1 MNQPRSAFVVGCG
14 VSGLTSAIRLI
25 EAGFSVEIVAREL
38 PPDTTSN
45 IAAAIWFPFRAEPR
59 ARVLAWSKTTFD
71 ELARQHGE
79 GVPGVTMTPFI
90 ELYDHEAPRPFWE
103 PAVSTEVRRAR
114 PDELHPDYEMG
125 WVTTVPVVETPAY
138 LPYLVE
144 RFSSLGGKIHR
155 QNIESIEEI
164 TAPDHVTVVCAGLGA
179 RDLLKDEEV
188 FPIRGQV
195 VRVTNPGIRRALTD
209 DEGPRSVAYTI
220 PRTDD
225 IILGGIAVPN
235 DWNRMPDPELS
246 NEILKKCRELEP
258 ALADATVIETRVG
271 LRPGRTTV
279 RLERET
285 LPDGSPVIYNY
296 GHGGAGFT
304 LCWGCAG
311 EVVASSQWPAVSKI

>member
-1 MNQPRSAFVVGCG
+1 MSYTSFVTVVGCG

-38 PPDTTSN
+38 PPETTSN
-45 IAAAIWFPFRAEPR
+45 VAAALWFPFRAEPR
-59 ARVLAWSKTTFD
+59 DRVLAWSKATFD
-71 ELARQHGE
+71 ELVRQHQA
-79 GVPGVTMTPFI
+79 GVPGVTMTTFI

-103 PAVSTEVRRAR
+103 TAVSTGVRRAR
-114 PDELHPDYEMG
+114 TDELHPDYEMG
-125 WVTTVPVVETPAY
+125 WAADVPIVETPAY
-138 LPYLVE
+138 LPFLVE
-144 RFSSLGGKIHR
+144 RFSSLGGTILQR
-155 QNIESIEEI
+155 EVQSLAEL
-164 TAPDHVTVVCAGLGA
+164 TAPDRIVVNCTGLGA
-179 RDLLKDEEV
+179 RDLLNDEEV

-209 DEGPRSVAYTI
+209 DEGPRRIAYTI

-225 IILGGIAVPN
+225 IILGGVAVPN
-235 DWNRMPDPELS
+235 DWNRTPDPELS
-246 NEILKKCRELEP
+246 NEILRKCRELEP

-285 LPDGSPVIYNY
+285 FPDGATVIHNY

-304 LCWGCAG
+304 LCWGCAND
-311 EVVASSQWPAVSKI
+311 VVALFG

>member
-1 MNQPRSAFVVGCG
+1 MNQPRSAIVVGCG

-25 EAGFSVEIVAREL
+25 EAGFSVEIVARDL
-38 PPDTTSN
+38 PPETTSN
-45 IAAAIWFPFRAEPR
+45 VAAALWFPFRAEPR
-59 ARVLAWSKTTFD
+59 DRVLAWSKTTFD
-71 ELARQHGE
+71 ELVRQHQT
-79 GVPGVTMTPFI
+79 GVPGVTMTTFI

-103 PAVSTEVRRAR
+103 PAAVGVRRAR
-114 PDELHPDYEMG
+114 PDELHTDYTMG
-125 WVTTVPVVETPAY
+125 WAAEVPIVETPAY
-138 LPYLVE
+138 LPFLME
-144 RFSSLGGKIHR
+144 RFASLGGTIR
-155 QNIESIEEI
+155 QREVHSLAEL
-164 TAPDHVTVVCAGLGA
+164 TAPDRIVVNCTGLGA
-179 RDLLKDEEV
+179 RELLNDEEV

-209 DEGPRSVAYTI
+209 DEGPRSIAYTI

-235 DWNRMPDPELS
+235 DWNRTPDPELS

-258 ALADATVIETRVG
+258 ALVDATVIETRVG

-285 LPDGSPVIYNY
+285 LADGATVIHNY

-304 LCWGCAG
+304 LCWGCAA
-311 EVVASSQWPAVSKI
+311 EVAERAVSG